1 MEMEQVNDF
10 FIYLI
15 SEKKYSNNTIKSYK
29 IDIENFLQFIKNK
42 LNKTIDKENL
52 IELDFKDFSAWLSNR
67 FNSGL
72 TNRSNARALSAVKS
86 LFKFLQK
93 RHDIFN
99 PIISKIKTPKIQK
112 SLPKTVS
119 LNNFLKIQE
128 CIIPLI
134 SSVWCQKRDKAL
146 LTLIYSSGMRISEA
160 LNINNSS
167 FIGNDLIKVIGKGNK
182 ERILPLLPI
191 VKMQINEYR
200 DLCPYKTCF
209 DKYLFVGK
217 SGKKYSPTLFQR
229 LLQKIRRLLNL
240 PENITPHAFRHSFAT
255 DLLNAGASIRII
267 QALLG
272 HENLATTQIYTHLE
286 YKKLIEEYKN
296 KMIIK

>member
-1 MEMEQVNDF
+1 MEEINDF
-10 FIYLI
+10 FIYLTN
-15 SEKKYSNNTIKSYK
+15 EKNYSKNTLKSYK
-29 IDIENFLQFIKNK
+29 IDVDNFLQFVIDK
-42 LNKTIDKENL
+42 LNKNINSKTL
-52 IELDFKDFSAWLSNR
+52 IELDFKDFSAWLSDR

-72 TNRSNARALSAVKS
+72 TSRSNARALSAVKS
-86 LFKFLQK
+86 MFKFLQK
-93 RHDIFN
+93 RYNIFN
-99 PIISKIKTPKIQK
+99 PIVSKIKTPKIQK
-112 SLPKTVS
+112 ALPRTVS
-119 LNNFLKIQE
+119 LNNFLKMQE

-134 SSVWCQKRDKAL
+134 SDVWCQKRDKAL
-146 LTLIYSSGMRISEA
+146 LTLIYSTGMRISEA
-160 LNINNSS
+160 LSINNSS
-167 FIGNDLIKVIGKGNK
+167 FIGKDLIKVYGKGNK
-182 ERILPLLPI
+182 ERILPLLSI
-191 VKMQINEYR
+191 AKLQLDEYMN
-200 DLCPYKTCF
+200 LCPYKNCF

-286 YKKLIEEYKN
+286 YKKLLTEYQD
-296 KMIIK
+296 KMIVK